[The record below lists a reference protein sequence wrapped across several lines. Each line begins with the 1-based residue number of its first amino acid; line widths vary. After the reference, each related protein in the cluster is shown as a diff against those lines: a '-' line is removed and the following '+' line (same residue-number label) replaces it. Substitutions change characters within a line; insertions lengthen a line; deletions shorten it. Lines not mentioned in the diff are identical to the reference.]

1 MAVNT
6 KTKNDTT
13 FQSPSQIAGQSFDQT
28 YQVNVVEGLTIN
40 PVTGALE
47 RPTAIQGNASLS
59 ITESVDGTV
68 TTTTIQKT
76 IGDDVYQQTIEEDS
90 DDNSVNVSVWSKL

>member
-1 MAVNT
+1 MEVNT
-6 KTKNDTT
+6 KVRNDTT
-13 FQSPSQIAGQSFDQT
+13 FQSPTQIQNQSFDQT
-28 YQVNVVEGLTIN
+28 CQVNVVEGITIN

-76 IGDDVYQQTIEEDS
+76 IGADVYQQTIEEDS
-90 DDNSVNVSVWSKL
+90 SDNSISVSIWSKL